1 MTRRGWVLFVAMC
14 LIWGVPYLFIRV
26 AVEHVSPPTLV
37 LLRTGIAAVVLLP
50 VVLYLRQARPVIRL
64 WRPMLLF
71 SAVEV
76 MIPWLLIS
84 HAETRISSS
93 LAGLLIAAVPLVA
106 ALAFLLTSEA
116 ERFSGVQWV
125 GLLLGFAGVACLVGL
140 DVGNVNLLGVAE
152 MLAVAVCYA
161 AGPLIMAKFL
171 SDLPT
176 LGVMTGALT
185 ISAVAYLPFGF
196 LQPPTGLPGEAV
208 VSVLLLALLC
218 TALGLVLFG
227 ALIAEAG
234 PTRATLFTY
243 VNPAVAVL
251 LGALLLDEQITAGML
266 VGFPMILVGSLVAA
280 GGRRPAIDEP
290 EPDGDD
296 ERVAVPG

>member
-1 MTRRGWVLFVAMC
+1 MSRRGWSLFVAMC

-37 LLRTGIAAVVLLP
+37 LLRTGLAAVVLLP
-50 VVLYLRQARPVIRL
+50 VVFHLRQARPVLRR

-71 SAVEV
+71 SVVEV

-84 HAETRISSS
+84 HAETEISSS
-93 LAGLLIAAVPLVA
+93 LAGLLIAAVPLVG
-106 ALAFLLTSEA
+106 ALAFLVTSEA
-116 ERFSGVQWV
+116 ERFSRTQWA

-140 DVGNVNLLGVAE
+140 DLGDVHLLGVGE

-161 AGPLIMAKFL
+161 AGPLIMARFL
-171 SDLPT
+171 SDLPV

-185 ISAVAYLPFGF
+185 ISALAYLPFGF
-196 LQPPTGLPGEAV
+196 LQPPTGLPADAV
-208 VSVLLLALLC
+208 VSIVLLALLC

-227 ALIAEAG
+227 ALITEAG

-251 LGALLLDEQITAGML
+251 LGALLLGEQITAGML
-266 VGFPMILVGSLVAA
+266 VGFPLILVGSLVAA
-280 GGRRPAIDEP
+280 GGRRPAIPDAQDEA
-290 EPDGDD
+290 
-296 ERVAVPG
+296 VAVPG